1 MSNQQTSQP
10 IQPLNPSPHFNLS
23 DGRELKMTYGLQ
35 NRLAKLIQN
44 VSTVSL
50 ILTDVQVQ
58 EAVIANLF
66 NKYDGKGQVI
76 EEANFEEIMFNPVE
90 IQHLLLWVTEHL
102 TNFFL
107 LNLQSMTRIAVEY
120 QKGVESSLEPLSS
133 GTKV

>member
-1 MSNQQTSQP
+1 MSNV

-23 DGRELKMTYGLQ
+23 DGKEIKMTYGLQ
-35 NRLAKLIQN
+35 NRLATQIN
-44 VSTVSL
+44 NISTVSL
-50 ILTDVQVQ
+50 ILTDIQVQ
-58 EAVIANLF
+58 EAVIVNIF

-76 EEANFEEIMFNPVE
+76 EEANLEEIEFNPVE
-90 IQHLLLWVTEHL
+90 IQQLLVWVTEHL